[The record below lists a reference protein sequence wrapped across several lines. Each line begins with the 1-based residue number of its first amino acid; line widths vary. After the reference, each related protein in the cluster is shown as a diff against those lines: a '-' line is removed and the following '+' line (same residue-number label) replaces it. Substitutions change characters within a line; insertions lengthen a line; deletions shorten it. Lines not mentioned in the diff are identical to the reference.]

1 MKRAPVCPICGLE
14 LENEESYNRDWFFC
28 DPCGA
33 SFYLDEALIED
44 WASIYKLAENEFQFF
59 SSPWN

>member
-1 MKRAPVCPICGLE
+1 MKNALACPICGFD

-33 SFYLDEALIED
+33 SFYTDAQIIEAWPLI
-44 WASIYKLAENEFQFF
+44 YQLAEGE
-59 SSPWN
+59 S